1 MRDACA
7 DHFINVFEDGV
18 DSLPLLL
25 LLPHVGDRLKGHTL
39 QLEEDA
45 MREVEVVF
53 AGLYDQVD

>member
-25 LLPHVGDRLKGHTL
+25 LLTHVGDRLKSHTL
-39 QLEEDA
+39 KLEKDA
-45 MREVEVVF
+45 MGEVEVVF
-53 AGLYDQVD
+53 ASLYDQID